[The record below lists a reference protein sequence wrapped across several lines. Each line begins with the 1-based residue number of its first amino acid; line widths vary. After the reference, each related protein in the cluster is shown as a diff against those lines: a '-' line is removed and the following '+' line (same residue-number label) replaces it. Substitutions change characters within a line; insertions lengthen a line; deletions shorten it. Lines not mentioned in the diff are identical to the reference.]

1 MYIYLYLRGNMLEKR
16 ALYISV
22 GLLLLA
28 ILCSYSFAQDEL
40 KSLDLD
46 LFLEQQSAP
55 PATPVQPVLVPA
67 PSNMPLDS
75 IPKGFGA
82 QLMKNQPPTPPP
94 EPPPAP
100 TPVAQ
105 SVSSSS
111 VVVVSS
117 SSIIIPPLY
126 SHYEDYL
133 DSLVSIA
140 RSLIPIK
147 EKFESQKALVNAE
160 ILKPKTE
167 YESQQNFDAR
177 AASFDKEKQNKIKK
191 IDKEYKAEV
200 DKRIGKLKSA
210 VNYRDLQPEW
220 GGILRPD
227 TTREGYQDRE
237 EKLTTKISVMERRTT
252 QVYEILAGLD
262 ILSKGNLETLD
273 EKNRIYMAR
282 LGRAKELMQDYILQD
297 NARVLRTEKKRVSMY
312 LGEYHVDK
320 QEFEFVM
327 NDANSATVP
336 FDYIGK
342 VKISTQI
349 AQEIDRQTDDF
360 TVSLDYINYPF
371 FVGDVKLFPGAKKAY
386 VYYKDQETPNTG
398 VFRNV
403 PGFEVAQGYVEWA
416 LHADSIISGKLKNR
430 NLDSL
435 YAMKKS
441 LPKVGTFWSR
451 NKNIIRGTLIGLAA
465 VSTGLAIYEN
475 NVAGEKKDKI
485 DDILIKAANVF
496 ETGNKEDYNEFR
508 ENNKKDYN
516 DSKDA
521 LHSAENMRNSFYI
534 TAGVFGAAG
543 IVCFFF

>member
-1 MYIYLYLRGNMLEKR
+1 MLEKR

-22 GLLLLA
+22 GLLLA

-40 KSLDLD
+40 HSFDLD
-46 LFLEQQSAP
+46 PVLEQQSAP
-55 PATPVQPVLVPA
+55 PPAMSVQPVLVPTT
-67 PSNMPLDS
+67 SNVPLDS

-82 QLMKNQPPTPPP
+82 QLMKNQPPPP

-100 TPVAQ
+100 PPVAKP
-105 SVSSSS
+105 VSSSS

-117 SSIIIPPLY
+117 SSVVIPPPY
-126 SHYEDYL
+126 SNYEDYL

-140 RSLIPIK
+140 RSLMPIK

-160 ILKPKTE
+160 TLKPKTE

-177 AASFDKEKQNKIKK
+177 AASFDSEKQKKIKK

-200 DKRIGKLKSA
+200 DKRKGKLKDA
-210 VNYRDLQPEW
+210 VNYKDLQPDW
-220 GGILRPD
+220 SGILRPD
-227 TTREGYQDRE
+227 TTKEGYKDRE

-252 QVYEILAGLD
+252 QVYEVLAGLD

-273 EKNRIYMAR
+273 TKNRIYMAR
-282 LGRAKELMQDYILQD
+282 LGRAKELMQDYMLQD
-297 NARVLRTEKKRVSMY
+297 DAKVLRTEKKRVSMY
-312 LGEYHVDK
+312 LGEYSVDK

-342 VKISTQI
+342 LKISPQV

-386 VYYKDQETPNTG
+386 VYYKDNETPNTG

-435 YAMKKS
+435 YVMKKAV
-441 LPKVGTFWSR
+441 PKVGTFWSR
-451 NKNIIRGTLIGLAA
+451 NKNIIRGTLLGLAA
-465 VSTGLAIYEN
+465 VSTGMGFWQN
-475 NVAGEKKDKI
+475 GVAGDAKDGMKRTTEK
-485 DDILIKAANVF
+485 A
-496 ETGNKEDYNEFR
+496 
-508 ENNKKDYN
+508 
-516 DSKDA
+516 KDA
-521 LHSAENMRNSFYI
+521 LDVKDEAEYNNLQDSYNSDKKDLRSAENTRNGFYI
-534 TAGVFGAAG
+534 AAGVFGTAG
-543 IVCFFF
+543 VVCFFF